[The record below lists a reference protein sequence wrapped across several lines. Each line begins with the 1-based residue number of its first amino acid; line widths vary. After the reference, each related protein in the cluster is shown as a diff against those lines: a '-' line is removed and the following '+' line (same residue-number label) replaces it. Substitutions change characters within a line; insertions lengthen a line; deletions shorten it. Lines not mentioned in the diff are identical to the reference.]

1 MSRWAWRGMTIRLAH
16 QGMTIRLLPQPQ
28 HKNAKAA
35 GPAMLGAAA
44 GVQSAQLRERCGP
57 HRWSGSGNRKGG
69 AESTPCLAHQFKKS
83 YRRPSSFRL
92 RMLASPI
99 CPSRTCPSRLLPS
112 SRQSVLGL
120 RLCQIGDVVEKGAS
134 GRGDS
139 TDLRLPLV
147 FGPVVRLDHFAE
159 PGVIDS
165 LIDRQRPIA
174 SFAARLRV
182 PPVL

>member
-69 AESTPCLAHQFKKS
+69 AESTPCLAHQFKKTLS
-83 YRRPSSFRL
+83 TALEFPSPNARK
-92 RMLASPI
+92 PD
-99 CPSRTCPSRLLPS
+99 LP
-112 SRQSVLGL
+112 
-120 RLCQIGDVVEKGAS
+120 
-134 GRGDS
+134 
-139 TDLRLPLV
+139 
-147 FGPVVRLDHFAE
+147 E
-159 PGVIDS
+159 PN
-165 LIDRQRPIA
+165 L
-174 SFAARLRV
+174 SFAATTVFASECPRPSLMSDRRRRRERGLR
-182 PPVL
+182 PWRQHRPATTTRFRACSPTRSFRGAGCH